1 MSAKNVRTPRV
12 SAFFEFM
19 VSEIDRCAPSSP
31 VEPRL
36 PVKAAPHYYAFDSCL
51 RPPYKG

>member
-19 VSEIDRCAPSSP
+19 VSEMDA
-31 VEPRL
+31 
-36 PVKAAPHYYAFDSCL
+36 L
-51 RPPYKG
+51 RPILTG